1 MENYQALK
9 FKCLPVPAAT
19 YKIRE
24 KKSQFFCG
32 GIVNTLIPFFVC
44 LFYL

>member
-1 MENYQALK
+1 MNDEMENYQALK

-24 KKSQFFCG
+24 QNHNF
-32 GIVNTLIPFFVC
+32 LWWHR
-44 LFYL
+44 